1 MKNTVFYLF
10 IITLTLVAGCNTVG
24 GTGGTLFGGRET
36 TQTTAVKP
44 VDNRQFNESRT
55 DTRLAGAEAAIADMR
70 AEIEELNSALNKA
83 YAKAERDT
91 RSANSDTRA
100 EIAALR
106 GELATL
112 RAKVDALPAAISKL
126 IDEREKKIIAY
137 TDSSVKAAETRLKN
151 EIASNR
157 RPANTPVASGTF
169 TGQAYEHVVESGQ
182 TLSEIA
188 QAYSQQTGTRI
199 TVNDILSANNIPD
212 ASKLKIGQKILIPKK

>member
-137 TDSSVKAAETRLKN
+137 TDSSVKAAETRITN
-151 EIASNR
+151 ANR
-157 RPANTPVASGTF
+157 RPVNTTTTTSGGQF
-169 TGQAYEHVVESGQ
+169 TQAYEHVVESGQ